1 MTAGQGSDII
11 QAAALIKGLNPDM
24 VIANKAHD
32 ANDLVQMI
40 PDIGAMVVR
49 PVGSNRNQQ
58 PESDNHWHKDRY
70 LVKRFGHKI
79 KQFGRLAR
87 GDEKLDR
94 NFRSMLN
101 LVSTIICLA

>member
-1 MTAGQGSDII
+1 LD
-11 QAAALIKGLNPDM
+11 PDV
-24 VIANKAHD
+24 VIADKAYE
-32 ANDLVQMI
+32 ANDLIQMI
-40 PDIGAMVVR
+40 PDRGAMVVR

-58 PESDNHWHKDRY
+58 PESDDHCYKDRN
-70 LVKRFGHKI
+70 LVKRFFHKI

-101 LVSTIICLA
+101 LVSTIIWLA